1 MHYSFT
7 SFTLVNY
14 NTRLTIVNS
23 FYLHR
28 LKNKRGQKFADFIK
42 NVDFQNKMKIGL
54 CWRLIFE
61 ILIIQK
67 PTLGSRDV
75 PHKSKV

>member
-14 NTRLTIVNS
+14 NTRLTIVNI

-28 LKNKRGQKFADFIK
+28 LKNKSGQKFADFIK

-54 CWRLIFE
+54 F
-61 ILIIQK
+61 
-67 PTLGSRDV
+67 
-75 PHKSKV
+75 